1 MRPEGGKGLQLHHEF
16 LAAVQDPETYEAAVA
31 CAKGQ
36 GWPASTV
43 VNADL
48 TTVIQS
54 VSRSRPPAIIMA
66 DIDGAEDPAGL
77 VAQLVKVCGAR
88 SKVLTIG
95 SANDVAFYRAMVQ
108 AGAVDYIVK
117 PLNSVILRDAVI
129 PLLASREGD
138 NKGDKKAKSGRVYV
152 LVGVRG
158 GVGTTTMAVN
168 TAWVIAHEAEQKVA
182 LLDLDLQFGNCDLS
196 LDLEPGRG
204 LREVLTSPDR
214 MDSLL
219 INSSMAK
226 ESDQLSVFCGEESLE
241 EVVEFDTSGP
251 LALVK
256 ELRNEYD
263 HILVDM
269 PRSQVARHRRLLV
282 SADRVFL
289 VTDLT
294 LAGIRDT
301 QRIISALAN
310 LGNANP
316 VSIIAGRI
324 GDGEAQ
330 IGRATFERSAKGKI
344 DILVPHDPRT
354 VKLAAN
360 KGKPIPTVASST
372 ALTKSLRNIA
382 TLMIGQTV
390 SGSSVSGGL
399 FAGLM
404 GGFKK
409 G

>member
-1 MRPEGGKGLQLHHEF
+1 MRPDGGKTLQLHHEF

-36 GWPASTV
+36 GWPSGTV

-54 VSRSRPPAIIMA
+54 VSRSRPPAIILA
-66 DIDGAEDPAGL
+66 DIDGAEDPAAL
-77 VAQLVKVCGAR
+77 VTQLVKICGSR
-88 SKVLTIG
+88 SKILTLG
-95 SANDVAFYRAMVQ
+95 SANDVAFYRGMIQ
-108 AGAVDYIVK
+108 AGAADYLVK
-117 PLNSVILRDAVI
+117 PMNSVALRDAVI
-129 PLLASREGD
+129 PLLASKD
-138 NKGDKKAKSGRVYV
+138 NDKSEKKAKSGRVYV
-152 LVGVRG
+152 FIGVRG

-168 TAWVIAHEAEQKVA
+168 TSWIIAHEAAQKVA

-226 ESDQLSVFCGEESLE
+226 ESDHLSVFCGEESLE
-241 EVVEFDTSGP
+241 EVIDFETAGP
-251 LALVK
+251 LALLK
-256 ELRNEYD
+256 ELRDEYD
-263 HILVDM
+263 HIIIDV
-269 PRSQVARHRRLLV
+269 PRSMVSRHRRLLV
-282 SADRVFL
+282 SADRIFL

-301 QRIISALAN
+301 QRIISAIQN

-316 VSIIAGRI
+316 IHLIAGRI
-324 GDGEAQ
+324 GDGDAQ
-330 IGRATFERSAKGKI
+330 VNRATFERSAKIKI
-344 DILVPHDPRT
+344 EMLVPHDPKT
-354 VKLAAN
+354 VKLSAN
-360 KGKPIPTVASST
+360 RGKSIPTVGAAT
-372 ALTKSLRNIA
+372 ALTKSLRGISSM
-382 TLMIGQTV
+382 MIGQPIA
-390 SGSSVSGGL
+390 GAAAESGGL
-399 FAGLM
+399 AGLLGM
-404 GGFKK
+404 FKK

>member
-1 MRPEGGKGLQLHHEF
+1 MRSDGGKSLQLHHEF

-48 TTVIQS
+48 VTVIQS
-54 VSRSRPPAIIMA
+54 VTRSRPPAIVLA
-66 DIDGAEDPAGL
+66 DVDGADDPAGL
-77 VAQLVKVCGAR
+77 VAQLVKACGTR

-108 AGAVDYIVK
+108 AGAADYLVK
-117 PLNSVILRDAVI
+117 PLNSVSLRDAVI
-129 PLLASREGD
+129 PLLAAKDGD
-138 NKGDKKAKSGRVYV
+138 KGEKKAKAGLVHV
-152 LVGVRG
+152 FVGVRG
-158 GVGTTTMAVN
+158 GAGTTTMAVN
-168 TAWVIAHEAEQKVA
+168 SSWIIAHEAGQKVA

-241 EVVEFDTSGP
+241 EVVDFDTAGP
-251 LALVK
+251 LALTK
-256 ELRNEYD
+256 ELRNDYD
-263 HILVDM
+263 HIVIDM
-269 PRSQVARHRRLLV
+269 PRCQVAKHRRLLV
-282 SADRVFL
+282 SADHVFL

-301 QRIISALAN
+301 QRIITAIAN

-316 VSIIAGRI
+316 VHIIAGRI

-330 IGRATFERSAKGKI
+330 VSRATFERSAKGKI
-344 DILVPHDPRT
+344 EVLVPHDPKT
-354 VKLAAN
+354 VKLSAN
-360 KGKPIPTVASST
+360 RGKSIPTVAAGT

-382 TLMIGQTV
+382 TLLAGQPI
-390 SGSSVSGGL
+390 SGAGSSGGMLDSL
-399 FAGLM
+399 FSKFG
-404 GGFKK
+404 K